1 MRFREHLE
9 IEGSHA
15 FMGASKYHW
24 IHDDLEKIERRW
36 DNQFASARGTRLHR
50 LAKFC
55 IEERQR
61 LADLPLTLNMYVND
75 AIGFRMTPEV
85 AFVYSE
91 NCFGTADAAKFEKGI
106 FRVHDLKTGQHPASF
121 HQTEVYCAL
130 FCLEYDVNPYDIEM
144 IMRIYQSD
152 QVFEQVAD
160 PNAIRAIMDR
170 VLQYDP
176 LIEKK
181 KAVML

>member
-1 MRFREHLE
+1 
-9 IEGSHA
+9 
-15 FMGASKYHW
+15 
-24 IHDDLEKIERRW
+24 
-36 DNQFASARGTRLHR
+36 
-50 LAKFC
+50 
-55 IEERQR
+55 
-61 LADLPLTLNMYVND
+61 
-75 AIGFRMTPEV
+75 
-85 AFVYSE
+85 
-91 NCFGTADAAKFEKGI
+91 
-106 FRVHDLKTGQHPASF
+106 
-121 HQTEVYCAL
+121 VYCAL